1 MYPTAPLASPSVF
14 DGVASLLDKSLLTRS
29 DEADGESRY
38 GMLETIRDVGLER
51 LEASGE
57 AKETHRRHA
66 EWCLEFAERAAA
78 AFGGT
83 DHDQWLRR
91 LDREQPNL
99 RQALAFA
106 EEHGDPA
113 LGHRFLAAIWP
124 FWEAQGYFGEWGD
137 WAGRLLT
144 LGRADETTARARALS
159 AAATAAFRRSEYPSA
174 IELAEDAAALA
185 RRLGSPVVTAEAITT
200 LGHVAFVRG
209 QNADAAARY
218 QEVVDLCRAAGE
230 SDWLLGALT
239 NLGLALT
246 VAGDVARAEDVL
258 VEARDGSRAQGR
270 RFWEGIA
277 LARQGLLAKHRG
289 DLDAAGARF
298 VESLEL
304 LGDGHMLAVA
314 GVLWDAADV
323 ARERGD
329 LPQAAAYLQAS
340 LERRWAW
347 MERRGLAE
355 CLAAAAEL
363 AVRVGRPEPALRLFG
378 AAEALRRAIGILDSW
393 HLQPRRAAALSTARR
408 GLTESAGDAAVAAG
422 HALQLGEAVELATA
436 VAEEIR
442 GGPSAPSSAS
452 QTHGLTAREMEV
464 LRFAAGGQS
473 DKEIGVLLHIS
484 SRTVSRHLQ
493 SIYNKLGVNTRTA
506 AAARARE
513 LGLA

>member
-1 MYPTAPLASPSVF
+1 M
-14 DGVASLLDKSLLTRS
+14 
-29 DEADGESRY
+29 
-38 GMLETIRDVGLER
+38 
-51 LEASGE
+51 
-57 AKETHRRHA
+57 
-66 EWCLEFAERAAA
+66 
-78 AFGGT
+78 
-83 DHDQWLRR
+83 
-91 LDREQPNL
+91 
-99 RQALAFA
+99 
-106 EEHGDPA
+106 
-113 LGHRFLAAIWP
+113 
-124 FWEAQGYFGEWGD
+124 
-137 WAGRLLT
+137 
-144 LGRADETTARARALS
+144 
-159 AAATAAFRRSEYPSA
+159 
-174 IELAEDAAALA
+174 
-185 RRLGSPVVTAEAITT
+185 TAEAITT

-209 QNADAAARY
+209 QNAAAAARY

-246 VAGDVARAEDVL
+246 VAGDFARAEDVL
-258 VEARDGSRAQGR
+258 VEARDGSRTQGR

-314 GVLWDAADV
+314 GALGRRRRCTRAGGPAAGGRVPAGQPRTAVGLDGA
-323 ARERGD
+323 ARPRRVSRG
-329 LPQAAAYLQAS
+329 S
-340 LERRWAW
+340 GRTRRP
-347 MERRGLAE
+347 
-355 CLAAAAEL
+355 
-363 AVRVGRPEPALRLFG
+363 GRAPRAALRLFG

-473 DKEIGVLLHIS
+473 DKEIGALLHIS

-493 SIYNKLGVNTRTA
+493 SIYNRLGVNTRTA